1 MADVT
6 VQTLDG
12 VAMRITAGRH
22 ELVADEPE
30 PVGEDRGPDPYALLL
45 SALGAC
51 TAITVT
57 LYARRKGW
65 PLESVTIRL
74 SHAKVHA
81 ADCEEAETKVGM
93 LDHVQRDVEFRG
105 PLSEEQRARLL
116 DIATKCPVH
125 RTLESEIV
133 IETHL
138 SEPGSSGVSA

>member
-30 PVGEDRGPDPYALLL
+30 PIGEDRGPDPYALLL
-45 SALGAC
+45 AALGAC

-65 PLESVTIRL
+65 PLESVSVDVSKQEAHPDDCASGGYCHRAEVHVELEGELDDDQRKRL
-74 SHAKVHA
+74 H
-81 ADCEEAETKVGM
+81 
-93 LDHVQRDVEFRG
+93 DV
-105 PLSEEQRARLL
+105 
-116 DIATKCPVH
+116 ATRCPVA
-125 RTLESEIV
+125 RTLSRG
-133 IETHL
+133 IEVAH
-138 SEPGSSGVSA
+138 V